1 MGLWTK
7 QQLRE
12 FIKEN
17 KLVTAQDTYVQ
28 NTGFVNI

>member
-17 KLVTAQDTYVQ
+17 NLVSAQDA
-28 NTGFVNI
+28 